1 MAASNIDPLLPK
13 TKVSFNKLG
22 VLFLICNEEYWVWVF
37 RGGMPAQ
44 CCHLR
49 PMLLSS
55 SSSILSIYSCPP
67 ENTIA
72 FLAHPTPISPPC
84 TFTIFRAGRKGRGG
98 GKALIQFTYLPF
110 LEDPSTH
117 DFCAHLFGL
126 NMVPWPSLPTRGV
139 RKCSC
144 WTRFTAILSIL
155 MFC

>member
-44 CCHLR
+44 CC
-49 PMLLSS
+49 
-55 SSSILSIYSCPP
+55 SSILSIYSCPP

-72 FLAHPTPISPPC
+72 FLAHPTPISPRPRTC
-84 TFTIFRAGRKGRGG
+84 TIFREGRKGRGG
-98 GKALIQFTYLPF
+98 GKALIPFTYLPF
-110 LEDPSTH
+110 MEDPSTH
-117 DFCAHLFGL
+117 DFCAHLCGL
-126 NMVPWPSLPTRGV
+126 NLVPWPSLPTRGV

-144 WTRFTAILSIL
+144 WTRFFAFLSVL
-155 MFC
+155 VFC